1 MIWLR
6 ASAAL
11 LTTALFGAAILTLVA
26 GDVRRFS
33 PAERLG
39 LSFGLGLIGL
49 PWGLF
54 LLSLAGVAPAWW
66 LGAGLTALAL
76 AGALALRR
84 DALPGWRASG
94 ESAPWTTAV
103 VLPAALLGGFLLVHT
118 AVSLLEPVAEWDTI
132 AIWALKAKVVLH
144 EPVAASSYF
153 RDPAKA
159 YSHLDYP
166 LLWPFAMAW
175 VWTCTGSADLT
186 SVKILGPA
194 LLAALA
200 ATFHGLAARRGPRA
214 AAMAY
219 TALLCGIPIVLSQTS
234 RLLADAPLAFFA
246 LLAFGASSTWLESRD
261 DAWIRL
267 SGVFAAGM
275 ILTKNEGLGLAA
287 ILVMALLLCRAPVRP
302 VATWTIALP
311 AVLTAPWL
319 IFRAGI
325 PKLAEDYGARLQP
338 ALFLANIGRVPAI
351 ARALATEALNLED
364 WLLLW
369 PLVLLGLILGARRLR
384 RPPSA
389 LVAVSLGLIAAMYGA
404 VYVVTPWDVGPLIE
418 STAARL
424 MLHAAPLG
432 TFCFFLQTQGR
443 EDARP

>member
-1 MIWLR
+1 MTWLR
-6 ASAAL
+6 ATAAL
-11 LTTALFGAAILTLVA
+11 LTMELLGAAILTLVA

-49 PWGLF
+49 PGGLF
-54 LLSLAGVAPAWW
+54 LLSLAGWAPTWW
-66 LGAGLTALAL
+66 LGAGLTAVAM
-76 AGALALRR
+76 AFAVVLRR
-84 DALPGWRASG
+84 DALSGWRARG
-94 ESAPWTTAV
+94 EATAWTMAV
-103 VLPAALLGGFLLVHT
+103 VLPAALLGGFLLVHA

-144 EPVAASSYF
+144 EPVVASRYF
-153 RDPAKA
+153 HDPAKA

-175 VWTCTGSADLT
+175 VWACTGSADLM

-194 LLAALA
+194 LLGALA
-200 ATFHGLAARRGPRA
+200 ATFHGLVARRGPRA

-219 TALLCGIPIVLSQTS
+219 TALLCGIPVVLSQSS
-234 RLLADAPLAFFA
+234 RLLADAPVAFFV
-246 LLAFGASSTWLESRD
+246 LLAFGAGSTWLDSRD

-267 SGVFAAGM
+267 CGVFAAAL

-287 ILVMALLLCRAPVRP
+287 ILVIALLVCRAPIRP
-302 VATWTIALP
+302 VAAWTIALP
-311 AVLTAPWL
+311 AVVTAPWL
-319 IFRAGI
+319 IFRVGI

-338 ALFLANIGRVPAI
+338 ALFLANIGRVPGI
-351 ARALATEALNLED
+351 ARALAMEALNVED

-404 VYVVTPWDVGPLIE
+404 IYVVTPWDVGPLIE

-432 TFCFFLQTQGR
+432 TFCLFLQTHGR
-443 EDARP
+443 EDPRR